1 MINERLVAGH
11 TGYAA
16 LYPQNTMLA
25 FEKAIEAGADFI
37 ETDVMLSSDGVW
49 VLIHAS
55 ELSTRT
61 TGVGITNEQPW
72 SYIKT
77 LDVKWYNET
86 YYGREDNKVPSL
98 EQLFDLVRGTDVR
111 IELDLKQWQ
120 ANPYQN
126 PNNRQSEMTSLV
138 DFVTQQGML
147 EQCLFLSMENVT
159 NDIKT
164 MFPYIQ
170 TGTYYYGV
178 PTSDYAHALQN
189 TIQYNHNVVYWWEGT
204 YDEYPNT
211 YATKQMV
218 DAFHNIGVP
227 FGITTIYKDTYYQV
241 KVYETMGVNRFL
253 VDDVAEAVRA
263 LTDGVDL
270 GIVIP
275 EPEEP
280 DDPYEPP
287 EPSSFVSKED
297 VFYEL
302 EAYDVFIN
310 SGGDIKQVNVYYG
323 NE

>member
-1 MINERLVAGH
+1 
-11 TGYAA
+11 
-16 LYPQNTMLA
+16 MLA

-147 EQCLFLSMENVT
+147 DKFIFIFMKIT

-164 MFPYIQ
+164 MFPHIQ

-178 PTSDYAHALQN
+178 PTRYAHNLI
-189 TIQYNHNVVYWWEGT
+189 TSVYWWEG
-204 YDEYPNT
+204 P
-211 YATKQMV
+211 Q
-218 DAFHNIGVP
+218 HNQTNGGVFIISVP

-275 EPEEP
+275 
-280 DDPYEPP
+280 
-287 EPSSFVSKED
+287 
-297 VFYEL
+297 
-302 EAYDVFIN
+302 
-310 SGGDIKQVNVYYG
+310 
-323 NE
+323 